1 MGFQLPSSVSSAQDV
16 SSLIREVHDYSTWF
30 SHSLVKQRV
39 GSKKL
44 TDQPELSPAAVEVI
58 RGWAGKAQ
66 LTQAKLDELIQLL
79 EEFKTTA
86 PTLTIT
92 LAAPPTGDIK
102 KVLVEWCRKN
112 VAPNVLVTFR
122 FNSSLL
128 GGMVVR
134 YGSQIFDWS
143 FRRKILANKDTF
155 PEVLRRV

>member
-1 MGFQLPSSVSSAQDV
+1 MGFQLPNSVSSAQDV

-30 SHSLVKQRV
+30 SHNVIKQRA

-44 TDQPELSPAAVEVI
+44 TDQPELSPVAVEVI
-58 RGWAGKAQ
+58 RDWAGKTQ
-66 LTQAKLDELIQLL
+66 LTQTKIDDLIKTL
-79 EEFKTTA
+79 EQFKTTA

-92 LAAPPTGDIK
+92 LAAPATGDVK
-102 KVLVEWCRKN
+102 KILVEWCRKN
-112 VAPNVLVTFR
+112 IDPNVLVTFR

-134 YGSQIFDWS
+134 FGSQIFDWS
-143 FRRKILANKDTF
+143 FRRKILANKDKF